1 MVAVNV
7 TLAEPLKDTLPV
19 RSPASPM
26 SLAVVNVFAEFAT
39 LAEAEAVIPLVPI

>member
-19 RSPASPM
+19 KSPASPI
-26 SLAVVNVFAEFAT
+26 SLAVVNALAVLAILAD
-39 LAEAEAVIPLVPI
+39 AEADIPLVPI